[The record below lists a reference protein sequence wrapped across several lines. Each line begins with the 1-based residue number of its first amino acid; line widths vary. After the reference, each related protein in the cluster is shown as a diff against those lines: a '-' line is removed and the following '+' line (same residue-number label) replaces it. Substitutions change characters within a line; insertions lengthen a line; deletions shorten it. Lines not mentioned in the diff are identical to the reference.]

1 MPAESVTAGVPVK
14 RLAEPRVVVPAVTFT
29 TEAAEVTDKVRVA
42 LRLSVPAPRLMFR
55 VPLFRSYVVAV
66 RVPVPPSVP
75 PESVSVPTVSLPPK
89 VKVPAESVRAV
100 VSSRRLVAEVMSVP
114 PEILTVVAPM
124 TPERVVVPLAE
135 VRVPPPRLPLMV
147 PPVRL

>member
-1 MPAESVTAGVPVK
+1 M
-14 RLAEPRVVVPAVTFT
+14 
-29 TEAAEVTDKVRVA
+29 
-42 LRLSVPAPRLMFR
+42 
-55 VPLFRSYVVAV
+55 
-66 RVPVPPSVP
+66 P
-75 PESVSVPTVSLPPK
+75 PESVSEPTVSLPPK
-89 VKVPAESVRAV
+89 VKVPAERVRAA

-124 TPERVVVPLAE
+124 TPERVVVPLAA